1 VTGRSDAS
9 ACASLAGVSTG
20 NVAHPVTARS
30 TGRAHLLWLR
40 YPRRTDLVFR
50 VPEAACEERAA
61 AVPASNAPWRVR
73 CGFVPNPRN
82 PIRRTDHFFLDGRLI
97 AGAGDLTSS
106 GMFCRQR
113 VRHGFEGGG

>member
-1 VTGRSDAS
+1 MTGRSDAS

-40 YPRRTDLVFR
+40 YPRRTNRVFR
-50 VPEAACEERAA
+50 VPETACEERAA
-61 AVPASNAPWRVR
+61 TVPASNAPWRVR

-82 PIRRTDHFFLDGRLI
+82 PPGALTISYGM
-97 AGAGDLTSS
+97 GAGVRGAGIAS